1 MTGAAD
7 RWISVD
13 CVSEPRDD
21 DEIVDVADYGI
32 TLSMLIAHSGSNAVS
47 CYDELS
53 YAAAGD

>member
-13 CVSEPRDD
+13 FVSDPRDN
-21 DEIVDVADYGI
+21 DEIVNVGGYGI

-47 CYDELS
+47 CYGELS
-53 YAAAGD
+53 YTAAGD